1 MKKLIINI
9 FFLFYSIVAIGQTDN
24 IIIYGDSLSAGYG
37 IEINQSWPA
46 LLQDRLKTNKYSH
59 QVVNS
64 SISGETTEGGVA
76 RIGGILDR
84 YAPQIVIIELG
95 GNDGLRGF
103 PVHLIQNNLEKM
115 VQKCQEKNI
124 SVILLGIKI
133 PLNYGPRY
141 TIEFEKMYQDIA
153 VKYDIELIDFFMK
166 DVALNKN
173 LMQDDGIHP
182 NEKAQ
187 PILLNNVW
195 ETIKK
200 SI

>member
-1 MKKLIINI
+1 MKKLVINT
-9 FFLFYSIVAIGQTDN
+9 FFLFYSFVAIGQTDN

>member
-1 MKKLIINI
+1 M
-9 FFLFYSIVAIGQTDN
+9 AIGQTDN

-46 LLQDRLKTNKYSH
+46 LLQDKLKENKYSH
-59 QVVNS
+59 QVINS

-76 RIGGILDR
+76 RIERILDR
-84 YAPQIVIIELG
+84 YAPEIMVIELG

-103 PVHLIQNNLEKM
+103 PVNLIKNNLEKM
-115 VQKCQEKNI
+115 VQKCQEKNT

-141 TIEFEKMYQDIA
+141 TLEFEKMYQDVA
-153 VKYDIELIDFFMK
+153 VKYDIKLIDFFMK

-182 NEKAQ
+182 NEQAQ

>member
-1 MKKLIINI
+1 MKKLIINT
-9 FFLFYSIVAIGQTDN
+9 FVLFYSFAAIGQTDN

-76 RIGGILDR
+76 RIELILDR
-84 YAPQIVIIELG
+84 YAPQIMIIELG

-141 TIEFEKMYQDIA
+141 TMEFEKMYQDIA

-166 DVALNKN
+166 DVALDKN

>member
-1 MKKLIINI
+1 M
-9 FFLFYSIVAIGQTDN
+9 V
-24 IIIYGDSLSAGYG
+24 
-37 IEINQSWPA
+37 
-46 LLQDRLKTNKYSH
+46 
-59 QVVNS
+59 
-64 SISGETTEGGVA
+64 
-76 RIGGILDR
+76 
-84 YAPQIVIIELG
+84 IELG

-103 PVHLIQNNLEKM
+103 PVHLIKNNLEKM
-115 VQKCQEKNI
+115 VQKCQEKNT

-141 TIEFEKMYQDIA
+141 TLEFEKMYQDVA

-182 NEKAQ
+182 NEQAQ

>member
-1 MKKLIINI
+1 M
-9 FFLFYSIVAIGQTDN
+9 AIGQTDN

-46 LLQDRLKTNKYSH
+46 LLQDKLKANKYSH
-59 QVVNS
+59 QVINS

-76 RIGGILDR
+76 RIERILDR
-84 YAPQIVIIELG
+84 YAPEIMVIELG

-103 PVHLIQNNLEKM
+103 PVHLIKNNLEKM
-115 VQKCQEKNI
+115 VQKCQEKNT

-141 TIEFEKMYQDIA
+141 TLEFEKMYQDVA

-187 PILLNNVW
+187 SILLNNVW

-200 SI
+200 SIS

>member
-1 MKKLIINI
+1 MKKLFINI
-9 FFLFYSIVAIGQTDN
+9 IFLFYSIVAIGQTDN
-24 IIIYGDSLSAGYG
+24 INIYGDSLSAGYG

-46 LLQDRLKTNKYSH
+46 LLQDKLKENKYSH
-59 QVVNS
+59 QVINS

-76 RIGGILDR
+76 RIERILDR
-84 YAPQIVIIELG
+84 YAPEIMVIELG

-103 PVHLIQNNLEKM
+103 PVHLIKNNLEKM
-115 VQKCQEKNI
+115 VQKCQEKNT

-141 TIEFEKMYQDIA
+141 TLEFEKMYQDVA

-182 NEKAQ
+182 NEQAQ

>member
-1 MKKLIINI
+1 MRIIISLIILFLSINKAFADVPNI
-9 FFLFYSIVAIGQTDN
+9 VVF
-24 IIIYGDSLSAGYG
+24 GDSLSAGYG

-46 LLQDRLKTNKYSH
+46 LLQDKLKENKYSH
-59 QVVNS
+59 QVINS

-76 RIGGILDR
+76 RIERILDR
-84 YAPQIVIIELG
+84 YAPEIMLIELG

-103 PVHLIQNNLEKM
+103 PVHLIKNNLEKM
-115 VQKCQEKNI
+115 VQKCQEKNT

-141 TIEFEKMYQDIA
+141 TLEFEKMYQDVA

-182 NEKAQ
+182 NEQAQ